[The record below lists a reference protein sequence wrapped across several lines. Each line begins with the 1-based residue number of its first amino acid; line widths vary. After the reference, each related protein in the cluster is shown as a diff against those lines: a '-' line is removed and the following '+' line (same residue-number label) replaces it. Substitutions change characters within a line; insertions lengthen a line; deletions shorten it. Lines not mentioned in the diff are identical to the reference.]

1 MWGEPMSERST
12 QWAAPAPETKRFIGI
27 DWNIGGL
34 LHASPRFW
42 AFISLLVS
50 VIMLGLMAWG
60 TFLFEGGGLMAMRDT
75 YPWGLWFTNYM
86 YYVGLSAGGL
96 AVYASVHL
104 FGAEQFRPLSRLAV
118 LQAGVLVMMALLGI
132 VTDMERF
139 WRAGWML
146 LTPNPSSPFVYT
158 GSAANIYMII
168 CFIDLWV
175 LITGKGGEKL
185 ALRMT
190 LIALPFAVY
199 LHTTTAFVLALNKSR
214 ELWNSAVMV
223 PIFLTSA
230 TASGIALLML
240 SAYLMQRLK
249 VMRFRPSMF
258 RSLSTFLGTVIIIDL
273 FLLAVEMLVVFWPT
287 SQRPGHSE
295 RMAVFFES
303 PYGWIFIPV
312 LLLGIGAFAL
322 LAGRKTRHV
331 ARIQIIAASMYVFA
345 IFLKRYSLMAMGFA
359 VDPLGQFTAPYFPSL
374 VEILIALMIL
384 GVGLLIMAVAAKVL
398 PLQVPEAEI
407 EEHAHHY
414 AVQRAE
420 WAALDVAVD
429 ADAGFAHA
437 AHAESRPP
445 APASAAE
452 AG

>member
-1 MWGEPMSERST
+1 MWGEPMSDQST
-12 QWAAPAPETKRFIGI
+12 QWAAPAPGTKRFIGI
-27 DWNIGGL
+27 DWNVGGL
-34 LHASPRFW
+34 LNANPRYW
-42 AFISLLVS
+42 AFISLLMTT
-50 VIMLGLMAWG
+50 ILLGAVTWG
-60 TFLFEGGGLMAMRDT
+60 TFLFQGGSLMAMRDT

-118 LQAGVLVMMALLGI
+118 LQAGVLVLMALLGI
-132 VTDMERF
+132 ITDMERF

-185 ALRMT
+185 AMRMT

-230 TASGIALLML
+230 TASGIALLMI
-240 SAYLMQRLK
+240 SAYIMQRLK

-258 RSLSTFLGTVIIIDL
+258 RSLSTFLATVIIIDL

-312 LLLGIGAFAL
+312 LLLGMGAFSL
-322 LAGRKTRHV
+322 LAGRKTRHLP
-331 ARIQIIAASMYVFA
+331 RLQLTAAAMYVFA

-384 GVGLLIMAVAAKVL
+384 AIGLLIMAVAAKVL
-398 PLQVPEAEI
+398 PLQVPDAEI
-407 EEHAHHY
+407 AEHAHHY
-414 AVQRAE
+414 AAQRAG
-420 WAALDVAVD
+420 WAALDAEMD
-429 ADAGFAHA
+429 AEAGFAA
-437 AHAESRPP
+437 
-445 APASAAE
+445 APAGASATSGHATG